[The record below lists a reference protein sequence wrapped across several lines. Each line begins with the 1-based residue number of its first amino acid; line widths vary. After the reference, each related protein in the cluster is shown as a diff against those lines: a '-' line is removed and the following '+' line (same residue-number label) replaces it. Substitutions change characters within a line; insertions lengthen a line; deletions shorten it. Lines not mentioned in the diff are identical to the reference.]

1 MTTSSFESRS
11 PTVKANNKADTN
23 NHSRNKSSPP
33 SATPYTPFSPFKK
46 SRARTSKNNIIASIS
61 TSDSI
66 ASLYSSTNPT
76 TGTPSSSPNTN
87 TSNGHYY
94 HKGTTNDFHKTKMMN
109 NKNNN
114 NQHIFPTNISSKS
127 EIVLSPDGNS
137 IQLAPIKP
145 PVLSPKKQILSDSTT
160 ISPIFRNDIRQEW
173 IDAMFGV
180 HFFPKKNIHNNT
192 SSNVNEYYT
201 PPRQGV
207 GSANIPSYLSY
218 TATIPSTKDVPKSNN
233 DKVGLTLS
241 RIPIG
246 VYVRLVDIES
256 EAYAAGIVPGS
267 VLIDINGMGVLGE
280 PSHKLLE
287 RIWKFEGHFDEYH
300 DIGNNSDHGGSGGF
314 DSRKNNPKLKDGIN
328 DSNHDVGAGGGGR
341 HKSVITLK
349 LIKDGIIYSALLM
362 SGTPMGVSW
371 APCGNFA
378 LVQRTYAMAQ
388 KAGVRRGCIVAA
400 VNDKSL
406 RQMNHLDT
414 AMYLKDQFEKGVAI
428 RVVFVYTPA
437 ASRTGYHER
446 KNANAPRAKSNE
458 VRTIDGVRI
467 RKVSLAAKKKEK
479 PMEYGVG
486 SFFSCGT
493 GINYQPNSAD
503 TSLSDFDVV
512 MEIANRVAAGE
523 IAAPTGFRGGASM
536 KRNDNDVLNFT
547 KLVSEYMAE
556 TNSIQESPQ
565 KDFVVKTNSGG
576 PVAFPKLSWMDLFP
590 SWDGLESI
598 VFCLGMH
605 VADYC
610 EEIFHDMGGIVGSAE
625 KITNTANK
633 SSSVEANIRK
643 IPLHSKEANTRL
655 ISAFGSYRNGE
666 AFHMYL
672 LQLVAF
678 ISSRELFERTVAELL
693 TQHASEIESLSGA
706 KEKELLKKLNADAKM
721 KTELIL
727 EDIVQAIVSVVSFVV
742 VLSDDLILMT
752 DFFCCFK
759 FNV

>member
-1 MTTSSFESRS
+1 MTASSFESQS
-11 PTVKANNKADTN
+11 STMKAKNKTDT
-23 NHSRNKSSPP
+23 

-87 TSNGHYY
+87 ASNGHN
-94 HKGTTNDFHKTKMMN
+94 HTSKMMN
-109 NKNNN
+109 NKNKN
-114 NQHIFPTNISSKS
+114 NQHIFPANISSKS
-127 EIVLSPDGNS
+127 DVVLSPDGNS

-160 ISPIFRNDIRQEW
+160 LSPIFRNDIRQEW

-180 HFFPKKNIHNNT
+180 NFFPNKNIHNNT
-192 SSNVNEYYT
+192 SGNVNEYYT

-218 TATIPSTKDVPKSNN
+218 TATIPSTKDVVKSNN

-300 DIGNNSDHGGSGGF
+300 DIGNNSDHGGVG
-314 DSRKNNPKLKDGIN
+314 SRKNNPNPKHKHKDGIN
-328 DSNHDVGAGGGGR
+328 DSNHDVGAGAGGR

-349 LIKDGIIYSALLM
+349 FIKDGIVYSALLM

-428 RVVFVYTPA
+428 RVVCVYTPA

-446 KNANAPRAKSNE
+446 NNANTPRAKSNE
-458 VRTIDGVRI
+458 VRTVDGVRI

-503 TSLSDFDVV
+503 TSLSDFDVA

-536 KRNDNDVLNFT
+536 NRNANDALTFT
-547 KLVSEYMAE
+547 KLVSEYMAD

-565 KDFVVKTNSGG
+565 KDVIIKTNSGG
-576 PVAFPKLSWMDLFP
+576 SDVFPKLSWMDLFP

-605 VADYC
+605 AADYC
-610 EEIFHDMGGIVGSAE
+610 EEMFHDMGGIVGSTE

-633 SSSVEANIRK
+633 NSSVDANIRK

-655 ISAFGSYRNGE
+655 ISAFGSYRNGD
-666 AFHMYL
+666 AFHVYL

-678 ISSRELFERTVAELL
+678 ISSRELFERIVAELL
-693 TQHASEIESLSGA
+693 TQHAFEIESLSGA
-706 KEKELLKKLNADAKM
+706 NEKELLKKLNADAKM

-727 EDIVQAIVSVVSFVV
+727 EDIIQVIVSVVS
-742 VLSDDLILMT
+742 LLL
-752 DFFCCFK
+752 CCYI
-759 FNV
+759 VT